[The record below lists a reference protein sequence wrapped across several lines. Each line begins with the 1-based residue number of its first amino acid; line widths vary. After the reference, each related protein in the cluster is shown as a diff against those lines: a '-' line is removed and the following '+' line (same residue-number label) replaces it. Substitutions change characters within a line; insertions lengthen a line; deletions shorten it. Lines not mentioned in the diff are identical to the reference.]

1 MKKELYE
8 KKKVGEDQNKL
19 VRYAS
24 AISNNDI
31 DWIMTLEAENGTFDM
46 YRKHPVKNRNGTT
59 DWACGLNS
67 AYHKPM
73 IAKIK
78 AKTVTQEQ
86 VLEYCREVYLKRK
99 TAFYG
104 YKVRLRHKN
113 KFYLTS
119 DY

>member
-1 MKKELYE
+1 LKKELYE